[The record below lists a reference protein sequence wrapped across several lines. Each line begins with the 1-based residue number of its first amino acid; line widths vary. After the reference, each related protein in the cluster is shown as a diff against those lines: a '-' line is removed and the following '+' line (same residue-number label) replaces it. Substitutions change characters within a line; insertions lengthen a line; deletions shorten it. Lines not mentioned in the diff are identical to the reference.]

1 MVLSF
6 CHGTARQDVP
16 AHAPSCPLLQVRTSR
31 ALVDR
36 TIDAAE
42 GLRKKGLPW
51 ALLHGLKYGTSM
63 FVQKVL
69 VSCWEIPTSIEY
81 VSV

>member
-1 MVLSF
+1 
-6 CHGTARQDVP
+6 
-16 AHAPSCPLLQVRTSR
+16 
-31 ALVDR
+31 
-36 TIDAAE
+36 
-42 GLRKKGLPW
+42 LRKKGLPW